1 MTNKMIDTE
10 AELLN
15 VVDFVK
21 QTWVLPNFT
30 DEELISFI
38 RIPFEAGLEGAKD
51 WCKNHELFFAIYN
64 LYNYRSGFPKKEYN
78 QFLMYDGYFQFIESI
93 ADGFR
98 NLQEVALNDWNYE
111 KFCQP
116 YISQARKLIK
126 NKKIHPKPYGKLA
139 GTSYKKLRE
148 DFFDFDTLGYF
159 DDKEENGMTQHDKEK
174 SLFKGIF
181 FENSPFIQRITLHN
195 VLHSDINQGRDPLT
209 ELFHAIITYGL
220 NIAEFNNTVGAID
233 VIKSINIP
241 DNFCYDLPELPKHKF
256 IQACYYAGNKGF
268 QKLTPEIKEKTIK
281 HKAYMDSL
289 TPEELKEKKKEE
301 EQKIND
307 MMNSL
312 ISDIK
317 KEEKEKPIK
326 KSLTLSEIYKIIDI
340 KNF

>member
-51 WCKNHELFFAIYN
+51 WCKNNDLSFAIFD
-64 LYNYRSGFPKKEYN
+64 LYDERVEFTEKEYN
-78 QFLMYDGYFQFIESI
+78 QFLTYDGYYQMIRAIS
-93 ADGFR
+93 DGFR
-98 NLQEVALNDWNYE
+98 DLEKAALKDWNYE
-111 KFCQP
+111 KFCKP
-116 YISQARKLIK
+116 YINQARKLIK
-126 NKKIHPKPYGKLA
+126 NQKIHPKPYGKLT
-139 GTSYKKLRE
+139 GVSYKKLRE
-148 DFFDFDTLGYF
+148 DFVDFDTLGYF
-159 DDKEENGMTQHDKEK
+159 DEEENGITQHDKEK
-174 SLFKGIF
+174 SLFKGIC
-181 FENSPFIQRITLHN
+181 FEESPFIVRIALHT

-220 NIAEFNNTVGAID
+220 NIAEFNNTVG
-233 VIKSINIP
+233 VIEVVKSINIP

-256 IQACYYAGNKGF
+256 IQACFYAGNKGF
-268 QKLTPEIKEKTIK
+268 QKLTPEIKERNIK

-289 TPEELKEKKKEE
+289 TPEELAKKKEE
-301 EQKIND
+301 QEKRIND
-307 MMNSL
+307 MMSSL
-312 ISDIK
+312 IEDIK
-317 KEEKEKPIK
+317 KEEKKEPVK
-326 KSLTLSEIYKIIDI
+326 KTLTLSEVYKIIDI